1 MRPKMIAAL
10 LLLAPCF
17 GFGAAI
23 PILTVNSTT
32 INYGTNQITIAG
44 SCFLALNKAPT
55 VLFKASTLSVK
66 SYTNTQIVAALPA
79 NTPAGSYGMVV
90 TNGLGEIFPFVTT
103 YGAAGPQGPVGPAGP
118 AGPQGPEGI
127 MGNPGP
133 QGPTGP
139 AGPAGS
145 VLSFVANKESGQVT
159 LPYNTYVT
167 LNTIVLPK
175 AGTYLIGG
183 QQEFWNFGNQ
193 SANVY
198 CAVFGPASPAGGD
211 VHIATSASLGADS
224 YPIFP
229 FNGYYVAQ
237 AAMTTLEIQC
247 VQSAQSAD
255 LLEIGST
262 LTAVQVQ

>member
-1 MRPKMIAAL
+1 MRNMMLSAL
-10 LLLAPCF
+10 LLLTPCL
-17 GFGAAI
+17 GFCGVI
-23 PILTVNSTT
+23 PILTVSSAT
-32 INYGTNQITIAG
+32 IDYGTSQVTFSG
-44 SCFLALNKAPT
+44 SGFEPLKKAPT
-55 VLFKASTLSVK
+55 VLFNGAPLTIDSFS
-66 SYTNTQIVAALPA
+66 NTQIVATLPA
-79 NTPAGSYGMVV
+79 NTTAGTYAMIVANSIGEFNGFDLAYG
-90 TNGLGEIFPFVTT
+90 TTGPQGLV
-103 YGAAGPQGPVGPAGP
+103 GPQGPP
-118 AGPQGPEGI
+118 GPQGPEGL

-139 AGPAGS
+139 AGPAAS

-159 LPYNTYVT
+159 IPYNTYVT

-175 AGTYLIGG
+175 AGTYLIAG
-183 QQEFWNFGNQ
+183 QQEFWNTGDQ
-193 SANVY
+193 SAQVY

-211 VHIATSASLGADS
+211 VHIVSASLGADS

-237 AAMTTLEIQC
+237 AAMTTLEVQC
-247 VQSAQSAD
+247 VQSAQSVD